1 MKCVIFSGVVH
12 AARERLPSKWHTT
25 KLSSP
30 LQRNY
35 ENKLFRSV
43 CMGRFDLID
52 FNHSQKQTNIKNEKK
67 HQKFNYIYTHTHL
80 KFVEC
85 KYAVHTHTCTHTKK
99 TVRISFDL
107 IMLMLHDADIR
118 CSLLCLCLC
127 VHRPCFWSIFNST
140 YVTYILVWSMNSNVT
155 PSPLQ

>member
-1 MKCVIFSGVVH
+1 MKCVIFFGVVH
-12 AARERLPSKWHTT
+12 AALEQSRERLPSKWHTT

-67 HQKFNYIYTHTHL
+67 HQKFNYIYTHTL
-80 KFVEC
+80 EICRVQIRSS
-85 KYAVHTHTCTHTKK
+85 HTHAHT
-99 TVRISFDL
+99 R
-107 IMLMLHDADIR
+107 R
-118 CSLLCLCLC
+118 
-127 VHRPCFWSIFNST
+127 R
-140 YVTYILVWSMNSNVT
+140 
-155 PSPLQ
+155 Q

>member
-12 AARERLPSKWHTT
+12 AALEQSRERLPPKWHTT
-25 KLSSP
+25 KLSGP

-85 KYAVHTHTCTHTKK
+85 KYAVHTHAHT
-99 TVRISFDL
+99 R
-107 IMLMLHDADIR
+107 R
-118 CSLLCLCLC
+118 
-127 VHRPCFWSIFNST
+127 R
-140 YVTYILVWSMNSNVT
+140 
-155 PSPLQ
+155 Q